1 MTAGTET
8 MREGAEPLP
17 LTPKKEGRNIGV
29 ELFRVIAMLMVV
41 YLHMTGQGGV
51 LAAANPLSP
60 NYKIALTLQVLTFGA
75 VNCYAL
81 ISGYANV
88 KTNFK
93 FRRIVYLWVQTAF
106 LITMVNFVMH
116 FFVPGQTVSFKQW
129 ISGLMPLAHGELWYF
144 CAYFLMVPLLPL
156 LNKGLLSL
164 KKWQHIMIIVM
175 MQMPTIFRLIS
186 HKDSYV
192 LSNGYSAMWLI
203 CVYIIGAYF
212 RIYGAPKWAKP
223 FVTLPTFFAAAT
235 VAYFSKLLPEIYLS
249 QGRIEDTAD
258 WYVYRSSLVAYVSP
272 CVVIMSIML
281 LLFFMQLDIKNSVA
295 CRLISLLGKATWGVY
310 AIHVCTTMWRYTA
323 FWNKFRAIATYGPVK
338 MLFMF
343 LAVGLA
349 MYLVLLILS
358 ISQAY
363 LFKLMRVNRGIDWIS
378 DRLADWVE
386 GKKKPIDLPA
396 ESEA

>member
-1 MTAGTET
+1 MTIEAET

-17 LTPKKEGRNIGV
+17 LTPQKEGRNIGV

-60 NYKIALTLQVLTFGA
+60 NYSIALALQVLTFGA

-116 FFVPGQTVSFKQW
+116 FFVPGVTVSAKQW
-129 ISGLMPLAHGELWYF
+129 ISGLTPLTHGELWYF
-144 CAYFLMVPLLPL
+144 SAYFLMFSLLPL

-175 MQMPTIFRLIS
+175 LQMPTLFRLFVQTDNY
-186 HKDSYV
+186 K
-192 LSNGYSAMWLI
+192 LSNGYSAIWLI
-203 CVYIIGAYF
+203 CVYVIGAYF

-223 FVTLPTFFAAAT
+223 FVTLPVFLLSAT
-235 VAYFSKLLPEIYLS
+235 VAYGYKLLPEIYLS
-249 QGRIEDTAD
+249 QERISDTAD
-258 WYVYRSSLVAYVSP
+258 WYTRRSLLVAYVSP
-272 CVVIMSIML
+272 CIVIMSVML
-281 LLFFMQLDIKNSVA
+281 LLFFMQLDIKNRLVGQVISV
-295 CRLISLLGKATWGVY
+295 LGKATWGVY
-310 AIHVCTTMWRYTA
+310 ALHVCSTFWNYSA
-323 FWNKFRAIATYGPVK
+323 FWNKFRVLATYSPVK
-338 MLFMF
+338 MLFSF
-343 LAVGLA
+343 LGVGLVV
-349 MYLVLLILS
+349 YLALTLVS
-358 ISQAY
+358 IAQHY

-378 DRLADWVE
+378 DRLAKLVE